1 MTIEQLTIEHMRVIL
16 VVYISAIGPLLL
28 IPFLLKKK
36 LIPSW
41 VPVVYLASFFACA
54 VGWELW
60 FTYGWLDGAPVYD
73 RRSEVLNTYLP
84 YHLNWLLNSLVDA
97 GSICLGGILL
107 LHIILGTSSN
117 HLDQWRWSAFFILLA
132 WFIGQNVLV
141 EMFLYHDQLAV
152 GKALSW
158 APLAPTGPWFNPI
171 LFEFMDRT
179 ITLQGQ
185 LPWLIMTPLFYAALI
200 RYQKIGVARP

>member
-60 FTYGWLDGAPVYD
+60 FTYGWLDIKFT
-73 RRSEVLNTYLP
+73 RRRRLYLP
-84 YHLNWLLNSLVDA
+84 WRHFIAAYNSRYKFEPPRPVALVCVFHPTRLVHRPECV
-97 GSICLGGILL
+97 GRNVFISRSVSRWKSSFM
-107 LHIILGTSSN
+107 GT
-117 HLDQWRWSAFFILLA
+117 
-132 WFIGQNVLV
+132 IGAYRPLV
-141 EMFLYHDQLAV
+141 
-152 GKALSW
+152 
-158 APLAPTGPWFNPI
+158 
-171 LFEFMDRT
+171 
-179 ITLQGQ
+179 
-185 LPWLIMTPLFYAALI
+185 
-200 RYQKIGVARP
+200 